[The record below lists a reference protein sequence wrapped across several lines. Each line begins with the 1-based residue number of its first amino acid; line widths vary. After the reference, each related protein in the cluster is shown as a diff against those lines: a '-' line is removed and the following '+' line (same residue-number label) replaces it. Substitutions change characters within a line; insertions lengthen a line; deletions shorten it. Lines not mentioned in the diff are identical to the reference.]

1 MLTLAEERVNLFRS
15 YANKLQELAD
25 EVNDRPHLTLETK
38 TALDLRMSG
47 ECVISHVM
55 EMTKEAA

>member
-1 MLTLAEERVNLFRS
+1 MLTIAEERVNLFRS
-15 YANKLQELAD
+15 FANKLSELAD
-25 EVNDRPHLTLETK
+25 EVNDRPSMTLETR

-47 ECVISHVM
+47 EAVISHVM